1 MCLSR
6 HEHDKMNDQ
15 HDNDEF
21 DLTDTYVPYTE
32 LTGALDLVEIAAQA
46 RRQSEAQKDT
56 EQNPFGDTTS
66 IKVYPFIRPRVSWT
80 DRVLSWLRRSMQHDD
95 Q

>member
-6 HEHDKMNDQ
+6 HEHDKMSDQ
-15 HDNDEF
+15 QDSDEL
-21 DLTDTYVPYTE
+21 DLSDTYVPYTE
-32 LTGALDLVEIAAQA
+32 LTGALDLVETAAQV
-46 RRQSEAQKDT
+46 RRESEAQKDR
-56 EQNPFGDTTS
+56 EQNPFGDTTG
-66 IKVYPFIRPRVSWT
+66 IKIYPFVRTRVSWT

>member
-15 HDNDEF
+15 HDSDEL
-21 DLTDTYVPYTE
+21 DLSDAYVPYTE
-32 LTGALDLVEIAAQA
+32 LTGALDLVETAAQA
-46 RRQSEAQKDT
+46 RRESEAQKDR
-56 EQNPFGDTTS
+56 EQNPFGDTTG
-66 IKVYPFIRPRVSWT
+66 IKIYPFVRTRVSWT